1 MRLADLPDYIIVHIA
16 GNDIGNVRLGYLYF
30 LIKRFLSWLSWQ
42 MPGTCIIWSQ
52 ILPRLHWRYSDNNGA
67 MERCRAR
74 LNSSIGAMVTKCG
87 GCYIRYPDIRAS
99 DTFLKDDGVHLTKIG
114 NRILLNTIQGALETI
129 IQTSKG
135 GLTFPS

>member
-1 MRLADLPDYIIVHIA
+1 MRLADLPDYLIVRIA

-30 LIKRFLSWLSWQ
+30 FIKRFLSWLSWQ
-42 MPGTCIIWSQ
+42 MPGTCIIWSH
-52 ILPRLHWRYSDNNGA
+52 ILPRLHWRYSDNN
-67 MERCRAR
+67 RAR

-87 GCYIRYPDIRAS
+87 GYYDRYPDIRAS
-99 DTFLKDDGVHLTKIG
+99 DTFLKDDGVHLAKIG
-114 NRILLNTIQGALETI
+114 NRILLNTIQGTLETI